1 MFRPTPYQDWDEML
15 LAVLSVREFLDR
27 FNSQKLELGAVMKTE
42 DKLLGVIIGLMAP
55 EAADGEWS
63 YLVLIPDC
71 DDSPESKSAWW
82 DRSQLEI
89 VNW

>member
-1 MFRPTPYQDWDEML
+1 MFRPTPRQDWDEML

-27 FNSQKLELGAVMKTE
+27 FNSQKLELGTVVKTE
-42 DKLLGVIIGLMAP
+42 DKLLGVIIGMMAP
-55 EAADGEWS
+55 EVGNGEWS

-71 DDSPESKSAWW
+71 DDPPESESVWW
-82 DRSQLEI
+82 DRPQLEV